1 MFLLNIGENT
11 ETLEDRNVEQI
22 EMNDLQSCGQQ
33 LEFKEGKVTL
43 SPR

>member
-22 EMNDLQSCGQQ
+22 EMNEFQSCGEQ
-33 LEFKEGKVTL
+33 LENTAGKVTL
-43 SPR
+43 SSR